1 MVVQVPTP
9 PVRYML
15 RLNFSIGLRFFF
27 SIVVNY
33 SYVTETGHN
42 STNFFFTQNVSVP
55 FYLPNLS
62 FCRRSSYKICES
74 ANITFNLNPT
84 PLRLVFVYM
93 WVDWGKNLILSFCWW
108 LVFIPRAEN
117 GRQVFAR
124 GSWETQIY
132 DISLPIRL
140 ETTLVLISQENT
152 TSQCAA
158 LRAKSV
164 YVLQSNIFKNT
175 QVSTTV

>member
-42 STNFFFTQNVSVP
+42 STNFFFYPKRFCSLLFTKFEFLQKIFLQNLWVSKYHIQFKP
-55 FYLPNLS
+55 YPSTAS
-62 FCRRSSYKICES
+62 FCLHVSW
-74 ANITFNLNPT
+74 
-84 PLRLVFVYM
+84 LREKSHFV
-93 WVDWGKNLILSFCWW
+93 IL

-140 ETTLVLISQENT
+140 ETTLILISQENT